1 MKDKIRIGMIGTAGR
16 GCGHIRMLVNMPDV
30 EVAAVCDLYEDRVED
45 ALKICNDSYRGAVKV
60 DGYTDFR
67 RMLERRDIDGVI
79 ISSSW
84 ESHGYLAAA
93 AMESGKYAAVEC
105 GGAASIDECWQIV
118 RTYERTGNHCMF
130 LENCCYG
137 REEMTL
143 LRMIKDG
150 VFGEVVHTEGG
161 YQHEL
166 RSGIAT
172 GRERRAFRYEYF
184 MHRNA
189 ELYPAHELG
198 PMQKYL
204 NINRGN
210 RMLTLT
216 STASKARGLREYIVR
231 EKGIDSPDAKR
242 EVTAGDVV
250 TTVIKCAHGET
261 IVLFHSTTLPHPYS
275 RRGRVQGTRGIWTED
290 NKSIYIEG
298 LSPNHDEWELFSKYL
313 DDPKY
318 EHPLWTWYRSSD
330 IEGGGHGGM
339 DYLVLR
345 AFVESVRERIAPPL
359 DAYDGACL
367 MAVTQLSEDSIAM
380 GGAPQPFPDFTDGK
394 WISREPSPKSRYNLD
409 EIDMSLFL

>member
-1 MKDKIRIGMIGTAGR
+1 MKDKVRLAVIGTSGR
-16 GCGHIRMLVNMPDV
+16 GCGHLKLLVNMNDI
-30 EVAAVCDLYEDRVED
+30 EVAAVCDLYEDRVEN
-45 ALKICNDSYRGAVKV
+45 ALKICNEKYQGTVKV
-60 DGYTDFR
+60 DGYTDYR

-137 REEMTL
+137 REEMTV

-150 VFGEVVHTEGG
+150 IFGEVVHTEGG
-161 YQHEL
+161 YQHDI
-166 RSGIAT
+166 RKGIAFGT
-172 GRERRAFRYEYF
+172 ENRHYRFSNF
-184 MHRNA
+184 MNRNG
-189 ELYPAHELG
+189 EFYPAHELG
-198 PMQKYL
+198 PIQKYL

-216 STASKARGLREYIVR
+216 STSSKARGLREYIIR
-231 EKGIDSPDAKR
+231 EKGADHPHAAM
-242 EVTAGDVV
+242 EVTEGDIV

-261 IVLFHSTTLPHPYS
+261 IVLTHDCTLPHPYS

-298 LSPNHDEWELFSKYL
+298 RPEIRASAL
-313 DDPKY
+313 DMVPR
-318 EHPLWTWYRSSD
+318 L
-330 IEGGGHGGM
+330 
-339 DYLVLR
+339 
-345 AFVESVRERIAPPL
+345 
-359 DAYDGACL
+359 
-367 MAVTQLSEDSIAM
+367 
-380 GGAPQPFPDFTDGK
+380 
-394 WISREPSPKSRYNLD
+394 
-409 EIDMSLFL
+409 

>member
-1 MKDKIRIGMIGTAGR
+1 MKDKVRMAVIGTSGR
-16 GCGHIRMLVNMPDV
+16 GCGHTHALTNMDDV
-30 EVAAVCDLYEDRVED
+30 EVVAVCDLYEDRAAR
-45 ALKICNDSYRGAVKV
+45 ALQICDDKYQGSVKV
-60 DGYTDFR
+60 EAYTDYR
-67 RMLERRDIDGVI
+67 RLLERRDIDAVVI
-79 ISSSW
+79 ASSW
-84 ESHGYLAAA
+84 NSHGYLAVA

-130 LENCCYG
+130 LENCCYD
-137 REEMTL
+137 RAEMTV

-150 VFGEVVHTEGG
+150 IFGEVVHVEGG

-166 RSGIAT
+166 REEIAF
-172 GRERRAFRYEYF
+172 GPENRHYRFSNF
-184 MHRNA
+184 MNRNG
-189 ELYPAHELG
+189 EVYPAHALG

-216 STASKARGLREYIVR
+216 STASKARGLHEYIV
-231 EKGIDSPDAKR
+231 EKKGADHPDAR
-242 EVTAGDVV
+242 RVVTQGDVV

-261 IVLFHSTTLPHPYS
+261 IVLYHSCTTPHPYS

-298 LSPNHDEWELFSKYL
+298 LSPEHDTWEPFSKYL
-313 DDPKY
+313 NDPKY
-318 EHPLWTWYRSSD
+318 EHPLWTWFRDSN
-330 IEGGGHGGM
+330 IQGGHGGM

-345 AFVESVRERIAPPL
+345 AYVESVRDRVAPPL

-367 MAVTQLSEDSIAM
+367 MAITPLSENSIAM
-380 GGAPQPFPDFTDGK
+380 GGAPQPIPDFTDGK
-394 WISREPSPKSRYNLD
+394 WINREPSPKSRYNLD
-409 EIDMSLFL
+409 EIDLSLF